1 MTIRL
6 RTWKIN
12 ANFVGMETKDI
23 RLLVVDD
30 EESIREGLREYLDFE
45 GYSVDSAVSAEDALS
60 KGITDYDLLLLD
72 VMMDGMSGFELA
84 EKLKKSPD
92 TERIP
97 VIFLTAKDSDDDMV
111 AGLRLGADDYIP
123 KPFSMKNVIAR
134 IETVMRRIRRND
146 APVAR
151 GVICDRE
158 TLSCRVDGNNVKLP
172 RKEFEILALLLDN
185 PGRIFTR
192 EELMRQIWPEN
203 VVVVD
208 RSVDVHV
215 TRIRSKIAPYGKN
228 LVSRSGYGYGW
239 QD

>member
-1 MTIRL
+1 
-6 RTWKIN
+6 
-12 ANFVGMETKDI
+12 METKDI

-60 KGITDYDLLLLD
+60 KGITNYDLLLLD

-203 VVVVD
+203 IVVID

-215 TRIRSKIAPYGKN
+215 TRIRSKIAPYGKK

>member
-1 MTIRL
+1 
-6 RTWKIN
+6 
-12 ANFVGMETKDI
+12 METKDI

-60 KGITDYDLLLLD
+60 KGITNYDLLLLD

-158 TLSCRVDGNNVKLP
+158 TLSCRVDGNSVKLP

-203 VVVVD
+203 IVVID

-215 TRIRSKIAPYGKN
+215 TRIRSKIAPYGKK